1 MPVSENAPIIWA
13 IATLATCGVILH
25 PWRVPE

>member
-13 IATLATCGVILH
+13 IATLATCGVI
-25 PWRVPE
+25 PIGAAQ